1 MEKSGKF
8 RFALVLFLL
17 FGFSRSLAG
26 NGSLPIVTLDG
37 GDLVALSDLN
47 RLGGLDNSFDII
59 TQRGRFYRGAR
70 TAAYQVG
77 LSVALL
83 NG

>member
-70 TAAYQVG
+70 TDRK
-77 LSVALL
+77 SVV
-83 NG
+83 